1 MYACVYVSVSDA
13 KISWWINIYF
23 AAAVVAS
30 RQHVTYTSVGKALTV
45 FMNFLS
51 NISRDAKPSS
61 VQLTPA
67 LLVLSGDL
75 LDNSFAWKKG
85 RTSSLITSASP

>member
-1 MYACVYVSVSDA
+1 VYACVYVSVSDA

-51 NISRDAKPSS
+51 NIIP
-61 VQLTPA
+61 QP
-67 LLVLSGDL
+67 
-75 LDNSFAWKKG
+75 
-85 RTSSLITSASP
+85 